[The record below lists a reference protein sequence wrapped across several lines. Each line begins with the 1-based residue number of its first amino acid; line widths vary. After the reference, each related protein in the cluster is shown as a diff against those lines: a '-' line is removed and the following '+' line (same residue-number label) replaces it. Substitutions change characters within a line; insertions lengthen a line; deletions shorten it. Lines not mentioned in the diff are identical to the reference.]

1 MKLKF
6 LNENKILEIL
16 KTIKQ
21 KSKSMNELIIF
32 ESKTNY

>member
-32 ESKTNY
+32 ESKPNY